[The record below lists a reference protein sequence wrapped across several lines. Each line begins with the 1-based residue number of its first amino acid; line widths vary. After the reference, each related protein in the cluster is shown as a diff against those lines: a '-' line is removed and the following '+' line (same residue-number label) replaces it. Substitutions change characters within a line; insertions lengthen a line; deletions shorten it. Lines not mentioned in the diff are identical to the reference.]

1 MGHDSVLVKVA
12 GNGRLSIPAKQ
23 RKLIGLDDGGLLV
36 ARVQDGELRLRPVRA
51 VLADIQARVSE
62 RLAGSG
68 ETVDRFLADRRA
80 EAARDGG

>member
-23 RKLIGLDDGGLLV
+23 RRLMGLDDGGLLV
-36 ARVQDGELRLRPVRA
+36 ARVENGELRLRPVRA
-51 VLADIQARVSE
+51 VLAEIQARVSE

-68 ETVDRFLADRRA
+68 ETVDRFLADRRE
-80 EAARDGG
+80 EAAREER